1 MAKDIAK
8 ITLLCMGA
16 VACFALF
23 LFALDGFIDVI
34 NDPSSCESQAK
45 TLAELWRC

>member
-16 VACFALF
+16 IISLVFF